1 MIPPIQTLC
10 ASFRIPPNIRKH
22 ELKFLHVGLRT
33 RNSTKSKAPFW
44 MQLNMPNSV
53 TSTRNRYPRHPLPA
67 AVQSLDAG
75 LGTPHTKARVADHA
89 STQRN
94 NVFLETM
101 KKTVKRRKK
110 MIY

>member
-1 MIPPIQTLC
+1 MIPPNQTLC
-10 ASFRIPPNIRKH
+10 ASFRIPPNIKKH

-33 RNSTKSKAPFW
+33 RNSTKSKVPLW

-53 TSTRNRYPRHPLPA
+53 TSTRNRHPPA

-75 LGTPHTKARVADHA
+75 LATPHTKARVADHA

-101 KKTVKRRKK
+101 KKTV
-110 MIY
+110 

>member
-1 MIPPIQTLC
+1 
-10 ASFRIPPNIRKH
+10 
-22 ELKFLHVGLRT
+22 
-33 RNSTKSKAPFW
+33 

-101 KKTVKRRKK
+101 KKLFNAGRKT
-110 MIY
+110 IYERK